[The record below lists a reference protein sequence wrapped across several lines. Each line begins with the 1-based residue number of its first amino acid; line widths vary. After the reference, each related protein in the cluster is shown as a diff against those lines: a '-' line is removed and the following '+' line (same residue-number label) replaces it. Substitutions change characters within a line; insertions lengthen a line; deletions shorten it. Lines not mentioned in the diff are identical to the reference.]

1 MKVFR
6 IQQLVSLITAFL
18 IMVAVAINRDG
29 RFLGQS
35 IVGEEPVF
43 EKSVNDSI
51 TADGTWVISTRYLA
65 KDIIGYA
72 GNIPLQVYLKEGR
85 VVKVEVLDNSETPSF
100 MESVLESGLLNQWNN
115 LTSEEVIEKQV
126 DVVSGATFTSNAIIK
141 SVQVA
146 ANYSLENPNPVE
158 MDVFKPDLKLVVVLL
173 VVVAGILLPILIKSK
188 KYRYIQL
195 VLNVIVLGFWSG
207 SFISISLITNYLSN
221 GLNWLTSII
230 PILLLI
236 SAFVLPLLGRPG
248 HYCNWLCP
256 MGSIQ
261 ELSGK
266 ILPYKLKMPDIIV
279 KILYYFREGLW
290 FDMML
295 LMWIGIGFE
304 VMDYE
309 VFSAFLFQ
317 TASIPVLIIG
327 GVFLVLSV
335 FIPKPYC
342 RFVCPTG
349 TLMKFAQKK

>member
-29 RFLGQS
+29 RIWGQS
-35 IVGEEPVF
+35 IVGETPVV
-43 EKSVNDSI
+43 EKPVNDSI
-51 TADGTWVISTRYLA
+51 TADGTWIIKTKELA
-65 KDIIGYA
+65 KDVIGYA
-72 GNIPLQVYLKEGR
+72 GNIPLQLYLKDGR
-85 VVKVEVLDNSETPSF
+85 VIKIDVLENSETPSF
-100 MESVLESGLLNQWNN
+100 MESVLETGLLNQWNN
-115 LTSEEVIEKQV
+115 LTAEEVLEKQV

-141 SVQVA
+141 SVQIA
-146 ANYSLENPNPVE
+146 ANYALENPNPIG
-158 MDVFKPDLKLVVVLL
+158 MNDFKPDLKLVLVLL
-173 VVVAGILLPILIKSK
+173 VIVAGIIFPIIIKSK
-188 KYRYIQL
+188 KYRLIQL
-195 VLNVIVLGFWSG
+195 ALNVIVLGFWSG
-207 SFISISLITNYLSN
+207 SFISLSLITNYLSN
-221 GLNWLTSII
+221 GINWLTSIV

-236 SAFVLPLLGRPG
+236 SAFLLPLFGRPG

-266 ILPYKLKMPDIIV
+266 IIPYKIKLSDTLV
-279 KILYYFREGLW
+279 KILYYFREWLW
-290 FDMML
+290 FCMML
-295 LMWIGIGFE
+295 MMWIGIGFE
-304 VMDYE
+304 AMDYE

-317 TASIPVLIIG
+317 SAGVPVLIIG
-327 GVFLVLSV
+327 ATFLVLSV